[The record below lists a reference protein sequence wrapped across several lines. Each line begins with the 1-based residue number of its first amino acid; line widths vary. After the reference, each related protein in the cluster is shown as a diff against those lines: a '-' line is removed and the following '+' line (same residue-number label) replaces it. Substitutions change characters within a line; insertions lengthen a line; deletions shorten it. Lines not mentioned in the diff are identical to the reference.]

1 MYEATTRYIHT
12 YSRTS
17 LLLTFCTGTS
27 SRQTWSSTSCST
39 PRSVTSGCLG
49 PSPLARL
56 ALPLPLTLGM
66 RLRALEAVHTQQGA
80 PGRPVVPAR
89 ERRAGERR
97 PQRHEQVIA
106 PPCAAYALLV
116 RARPCE
122 GASALTALV
131 TRASLLARSATSS
144 SAASSANGSANGSA
158 LHSANSTYAVGTL
171 RYMGPII

>member
-122 GASALTALV
+122 GASALAALV

-171 RYMGPII
+171 RYMGPVI